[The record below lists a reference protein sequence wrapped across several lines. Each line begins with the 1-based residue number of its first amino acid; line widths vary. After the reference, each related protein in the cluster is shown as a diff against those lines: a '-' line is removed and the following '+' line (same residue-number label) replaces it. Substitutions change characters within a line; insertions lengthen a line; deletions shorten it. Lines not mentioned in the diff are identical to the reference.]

1 MHSLFEEILFF
12 EKGVNMAET
21 RKSKVWFIT
30 GCSTGFGRLLS
41 EAALKQG
48 DQVLVTSRKV
58 KDIQDIV
65 EKYPTSA
72 KSAHLD
78 VTDKPSIKA
87 ALKIAVKDFGRID
100 VLVNN
105 AGFGFAGAFEEMTDL
120 QIRKEFDTNFF
131 GLLNVTRALLPTLR
145 KQGFGH
151 ILNFSSIVGRMSFP
165 TMGTY
170 CASKFAV
177 EGFSEAL
184 AGELKSFG
192 IKLTMIEPGAFN
204 TDFAHRSLATAKPKS
219 EYSVLHAE
227 MKKHHT
233 ENENGDLTS
242 AIQAMIKVVDLSDP
256 PLRMPVGLNTMPRI
270 VQKLTADI
278 EAYNKIK
285 TLWEPTNSAEQIAKV
300 RPTQQSEVR
309 A

>member
-1 MHSLFEEILFF
+1 MS
-12 EKGVNMAET
+12 ET

-48 DQVLVTSRKV
+48 DQVFLTSRKV
-58 KDIQDIV
+58 KDIEDLV
-65 EKYPTSA
+65 KEYPKLA
-72 KSAHLD
+72 HSAHLD
-78 VTDKPSIKA
+78 VTDNASIKN
-87 ALKIAVKDFGRID
+87 ALKIALKSFGRID

-105 AGFGFAGAFEEMTDL
+105 AGFGFAGAFEEMTDK

-131 GLLNVTRALLPTLR
+131 GVLNVTRAILPTLR
-145 KQGFGH
+145 KQKSGH

-170 CASKFAV
+170 CSSKYAI

-184 AGELKSFG
+184 AAELKSFG
-192 IKLTMIEPGAFN
+192 IKLTMIEPGAYN
-204 TDFAHRSLATAKPKS
+204 TDFAHRSLATAKPRP
-219 EYSVLHAE
+219 EYKALHEE
-227 MKKHHT
+227 MDKFNT
-233 ENENGDLTS
+233 DNENGDLFS
-242 AIQAMIKVVDLSDP
+242 AIQAMVAVVELSDP
-256 PLRMPVGLNTMPRI
+256 PLRMPLGFGTLPRI
-270 VQKLTADI
+270 VQKLSSDI

-285 TLWEPTNSAEQIAKV
+285 SLWETTNSAETP
-300 RPTQQSEVR
+300 PTKKLVKKADPGAYKRS